1 MRRRSRRKI
10 VSDLPTWLS
19 LISPK
24 FDDFLKNAQS
34 WVNDLRKL
42 LHALLVLQVAMLLV
56 LIYIAWRLR

>member
-1 MRRRSRRKI
+1 M
-10 VSDLPTWLS
+10 SDLPTWLS

-42 LHALLVLQVAMLLV
+42 LHALLLLNAAMLLV